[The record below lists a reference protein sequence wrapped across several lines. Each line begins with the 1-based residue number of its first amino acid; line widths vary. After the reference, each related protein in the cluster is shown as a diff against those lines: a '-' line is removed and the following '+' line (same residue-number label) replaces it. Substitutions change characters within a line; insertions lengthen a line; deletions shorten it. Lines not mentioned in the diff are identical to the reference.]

1 MIIDKITYDNMVT
14 DPQFKINRDDFNV
27 DVMKLKKALNNYNDL
42 LLRTADAKSSDIYAL
57 LECVSAAIKKCSLTI
72 KQRQRIALWMDGK
85 TEKEIAM
92 ELDLSEVTVHNSLVQ
107 SVKKI
112 SRELEGI
119 IEEWFG

>member
-1 MIIDKITYDNMVT
+1 MIIDKITYDNMAS

-57 LECVSAAIKKCSLTI
+57 LECVSAAIENSSLTI

-85 TEKEIAM
+85 TEKEIAR